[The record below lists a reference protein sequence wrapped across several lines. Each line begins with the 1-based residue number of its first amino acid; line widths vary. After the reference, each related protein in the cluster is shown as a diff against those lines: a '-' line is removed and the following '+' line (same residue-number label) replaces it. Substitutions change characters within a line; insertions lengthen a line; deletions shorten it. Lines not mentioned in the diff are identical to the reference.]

1 MKLETHDVTCACTK
15 RSIGISGYHSDIPL
29 KEASVRRVSCFESSG
44 IAMIGRVVLVL
55 VLRSVVKQTV
65 SELYEFLW
73 VICEVM
79 LTLKW

>member
-1 MKLETHDVTCACTK
+1 MKLESHDVTCACTK

-44 IAMIGRVVLVL
+44 IAMIGRVELVL

-73 VICEVM
+73 VICEVL
-79 LTLKW
+79 LTLK

>member
-55 VLRSVVKQTV
+55 VLRSVCKTDRQRVV
-65 SELYEFLW
+65 RISVGDL
-73 VICEVM
+73 
-79 LTLKW
+79 

>member
-1 MKLETHDVTCACTK
+1 MKLESHDVTCACTK

-55 VLRSVVKQTV
+55 VLRSVVKQIV

-79 LTLKW
+79 LTLK

>member
-1 MKLETHDVTCACTK
+1 MKLESHDVTCACTK

-44 IAMIGRVVLVL
+44 IAMIGRVVLVW

-79 LTLKW
+79 LTLK

>member
-79 LTLKW
+79 LTLK

>member
-1 MKLETHDVTCACTK
+1 MKLDSHDVTCASTK

-79 LTLKW
+79 LTLK

>member
-1 MKLETHDVTCACTK
+1 MKLESHDVTCACTK

-29 KEASVRRVSCFESSG
+29 KEASVCRVSCFESSG
-44 IAMIGRVVLVL
+44 IAMIGRVELVL

-79 LTLKW
+79 LTFK

>member
-29 KEASVRRVSCFESSG
+29 KEASVRHVSCFESSG

-79 LTLKW
+79 LTLK

>member
-1 MKLETHDVTCACTK
+1 MKLESHDVTCACTK

-44 IAMIGRVVLVL
+44 IALIGRVVLVL

-73 VICEVM
+73 VICEVL
-79 LTLKW
+79 LTLK

>member
-1 MKLETHDVTCACTK
+1 MKLESHDVTCACTK

-79 LTLKW
+79 LRLK

>member
-1 MKLETHDVTCACTK
+1 MKLESHDVTCACTK

-73 VICEVM
+73 AICEVM
-79 LTLKW
+79 LTLK

>member
-1 MKLETHDVTCACTK
+1 MKLESHDVTCACTK

-44 IAMIGRVVLVL
+44 IALIGRVVLVL

-79 LTLKW
+79 LTLK

>member
-15 RSIGISGYHSDIPL
+15 GSIGISGYHSDIPL

-55 VLRSVVKQTV
+55 VIRSVVKQTV

-79 LTLKW
+79 LTLK

>member
-1 MKLETHDVTCACTK
+1 MKLESHDVTCACTK

-55 VLRSVVKQTV
+55 VLRSVVKQIV

-73 VICEVM
+73 VICEVL
-79 LTLKW
+79 LTLK

>member
-15 RSIGISGYHSDIPL
+15 RSIGISGYHSDILL

-65 SELYEFLW
+65 SELYEFLFG
-73 VICEVM
+73 
-79 LTLKW
+79 

>member
-1 MKLETHDVTCACTK
+1 MKLESHDVTCACTK

-29 KEASVRRVSCFESSG
+29 EEASVRRVSCFESSG

-79 LTLKW
+79 LTLK